1 MQIKFK
7 TIKFKVGKENCVD
20 FICGICAEQ
29 AIIPDNLKEYKCKKC
44 GYVYRRK

>member
-7 TIKFKVGKENCVD
+7 TIKFKFGKENCVS

-44 GYVYRRK
+44 GYVFRRK